1 MTIVPS
7 GTVVALISL
16 SVTVVVGFASVLLK
30 LGAIQQQLALLWA
43 WYLAECGPGLPGG
56 RRRTDP
62 PINFASTDSGP
73 VSGRDDTVSHRP
85 A

>member
-1 MTIVPS
+1 MPS
-7 GTVVALISL
+7 GVVVALVSL
-16 SVTVVVGFASVLLK
+16 TVTVVLGFARVLLK
-30 LGAIQQQLALLWA
+30 LGAMQEQLALLWA

-62 PINFASTDSGP
+62 PANFTITDVASTDLRRTAP
-73 VSGRDDTVSHRP
+73 DDR